1 MISSSS
7 SSNIDKVFWALKDY
21 LFSRD
26 AGAGCSFTSYRFSSS
41 LCYFVYSSIGSSYF
55 CSGFSMIG
63 SSASISKSN
72 IESFKDIGI
81 LGSAITCVDGYL
93 IGNLAYDY

>member
-1 MISSSS
+1 
-7 SSNIDKVFWALKDY
+7 
-21 LFSRD
+21 
-26 AGAGCSFTSYRFSSS
+26 
-41 LCYFVYSSIGSSYF
+41 
-55 CSGFSMIG
+55 MIG